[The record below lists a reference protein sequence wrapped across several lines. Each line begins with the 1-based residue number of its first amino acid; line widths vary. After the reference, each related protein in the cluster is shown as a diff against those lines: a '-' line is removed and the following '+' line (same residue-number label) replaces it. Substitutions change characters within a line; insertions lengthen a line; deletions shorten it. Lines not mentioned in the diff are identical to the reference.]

1 MVDPLLSQLFK
12 IAMGGENDGVK
23 LAATRDALDR
33 AGFKAVE
40 KIETD
45 AAVTIK
51 VEYETIDL
59 DEQAGVHIVEPTIT
73 RDIAI
78 GSYTNGTTTQHDHA

>member
-1 MVDPLLSQLFK
+1 MVDPALARLRKLVD
-12 IAMGGENDGVK
+12 ARNDAVSLNAVK
-23 LAATRDALDR
+23 DILDR
-33 AGFKAVE
+33 TGYKLPERV
-40 KIETD
+40 ETD